1 MYDAQTGQ
9 EIDVDEAWD
18 EMLDAAHEPVII
30 CGIEFLPS
38 QILRDCDPIAY
49 RVYRSDFE
57 SERVSDGE
65 WSETDPTEDE
75 EDEEDED

>member
-1 MYDAQTGQ
+1 MYDAETRK
-9 EIDVDEAWD
+9 EIDVDEYWD
-18 EMLDAAHEPVII
+18 ETLDEVYESVTI
-30 CGIEFLPS
+30 CGIEFSPS
-38 QILRDCDPIAY
+38 QILSQCDPIAY

-65 WSETDPTEDE
+65 WVEELD